1 MSSVL
6 TAKAGLEEG
15 IRARMV
21 RIERK
26 QTKKRAAG
34 KTVAVGRQRI
44 RRSPMAWV
52 VLILC
57 VLLAVVIL
65 SPLLLMLLNSFKTS
79 ADYTQN
85 GPLTLPKQLY
95 FGGLIRFWERTNFP
109 LKFWNS
115 LWIAVCSALLAVA
128 LSGLNSFALGIGR
141 IRGSAFIVGL
151 YMILTML
158 PGEGF
163 VYPLFYLFKAVGMT
177 NTGWTIVIICG
188 IMNMAFGTYLLSSVT
203 STFPRELLEAAQI
216 DGAGR
221 WRTLWQVVFPILR
234 PTCSVLFV
242 FFFIWTWNEFYFTLI
257 FLNSNDV
264 QTIPLAIASLRGD
277 KVMDVPTLNAGSL
290 VSLIPAIVFFL
301 LFQRTLSKGLT
312 AGAVK

>member
-1 MSSVL
+1 MTSV
-6 TAKAGLEEG
+6 TNTIASTKVGFERR
-15 IRARMV
+15 IRARMTT
-21 RIERK
+21 IEHRDA
-26 QTKKRAAG
+26 KKRAIS
-34 KTVAVGRQRI
+34 VGRRKI
-44 RRSPMAWV
+44 HRSPMAWV

-57 VLLAVVIL
+57 ALLAVIIL

-85 GPLTLPKQLY
+85 GPLTLPKELY
-95 FGGLIRFWERTNFP
+95 FGGLIRFWQRVDFP

-115 LWIAVCSALLAVA
+115 LWIAVCSSLLAVV
-128 LSGLNSFALGIGR
+128 LSVLNSFALGIGR
-141 IRGSAFIVGL
+141 IRGSSFIVGL

-163 VYPLFYLFKAVGMT
+163 VYPLFYIFKSVGMT
-177 NTGWTIVIICG
+177 NSGWTIVIICG

-290 VSLIPAIVFFL
+290 VSLIPAIIFFL
-301 LFQRTLSKGLT
+301 VFQRTLSRGLT
-312 AGAVK
+312 AGSVK